1 MGNKTL
7 LNNFIITQII
17 MRFQKEYRF
26 DLEKVIYKLRFF
38 YINEQECNCIN
49 VNKSFELIL
58 AVLCRL
64 YNEIKE

>member
-1 MGNKTL
+1 
-7 LNNFIITQII
+7 